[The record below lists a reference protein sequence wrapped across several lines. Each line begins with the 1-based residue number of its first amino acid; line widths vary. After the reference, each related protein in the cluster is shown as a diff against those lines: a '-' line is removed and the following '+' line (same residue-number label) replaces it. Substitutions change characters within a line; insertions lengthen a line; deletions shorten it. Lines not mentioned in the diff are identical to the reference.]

1 VKKILLILFSVCFF
15 AAADVSAQAGRDE
28 ALAKSYFENG
38 EFEKAADLYFGL
50 WEKNAQSHTFYREL
64 VKSYFEL
71 NKNEEAQKVIEKQI
85 KKFKDNPIYTIDLG
99 VVLKRKGEAEN
110 AKRQFEK
117 AIKETRSIENDIRI
131 IAKYFKDNRE
141 VDYEIATYEK
151 GSKILGSRIDFTTEL
166 AAAYLSKGDFQ
177 KSANY
182 YLNYIEL
189 NPFATQNVKNTLQSI
204 TNGDKLQ
211 AELET
216 QLYTRIQKNPDN
228 EIFIDLL
235 TWIYVQKKDFE
246 SALLQM
252 KALDKRKKEDGNRVL
267 NIARMAQ
274 AEDYF
279 DDAIAGYEY
288 VTNKQPRTYLYFE
301 ARTEQLKCRKEKIS
315 KTLNYSTKDL
325 LALKS
330 DYLNFILENGSG
342 PQTAQSIKELADL
355 EGFYLYD
362 IPSAISRIEELI
374 ALPGINQKLRNQA
387 KLSLGDFYLI
397 NGEVWEAT
405 LLYSQVDKQEKD
417 SPLGEEARF
426 KNAKLS
432 YYKGDFDWAQEQLNI
447 LKAATSEMIS
457 NDAINLSVFIIDNLG
472 MDTISVPME
481 LFARADL
488 LSFQNKDDAANSLMD
503 SIIFTY
509 PGHELYDDI
518 LFAKAQILCRKK
530 EFAKAVPLLENIIQG
545 YGKDLKAD
553 DAIFLLADINDREL
567 NNKEKAKELYQKLIT
582 EYQNSLLVLE
592 ARKKFRLLRGDKID

>member
-1 VKKILLILFSVCFF
+1 MKKILLILFSVCFF

>member
-1 VKKILLILFSVCFF
+1 MKKILLILFSVCFF

-99 VVLKRKGEAEN
+99 VVLKRKGETEN

-151 GSKILGSRIDFTTEL
+151 GSKILGSKIDFTTEL

-235 TWIYVQKKDFE
+235 TWIYVQNKDFE

-274 AEDYF
+274 AEGYF

-330 DYLNFILENGSG
+330 DYLNFILENGNS
-342 PQTAQSIKELADL
+342 PQTAESIKELADL

-432 YYKGDFDWAQEQLNI
+432 YFKGQFEWAQEQLNV

-472 MDTISVPME
+472 LDTISTPME
-481 LFARADL
+481 LYAKSDL
-488 LSFQNKDDAANSLMD
+488 LSFQNKDDEANKLLD

-518 LFAKAQILCRKK
+518 LFAKAQIFCRKK
-530 EFAKAVPLLENIIQG
+530 EFLKAVPLLENIIQG

>member
-1 VKKILLILFSVCFF
+1 MKKILLILFSVCFF

-50 WEKNAQSHTFYREL
+50 WEKNAQSHIFYREL

-71 NKNEEAQKVIEKQI
+71 NKNDEAQKVIEKQI
-85 KKFKDNPIYTIDLG
+85 KKFKDNPIYIIDLG
-99 VVLKRKGEAEN
+99 IVLKRKGETEN

-151 GSKILGSRIDFTTEL
+151 GSKILGSKIDFTTEL

-182 YLNYIEL
+182 YLNFLEA
-189 NPFATQNVKNTLQSI
+189 NPFAAQNVKNTLQSI

-216 QLYTRIQKNPDN
+216 QLYSRIQKNPDN

-235 TWIYVQKKDFE
+235 TWIYVQNKDFE
-246 SALLQM
+246 SAILQM
-252 KALDKRKKEDGNRVL
+252 KALDKRKKEDGYRVL
-267 NIARMAQ
+267 NIAQMAQ
-274 AEDYF
+274 TEGYY
-279 DDAIAGYEY
+279 DDAILGYEY
-288 VTNKQPRTYLYFE
+288 VTNKQPRSFLYFE

-315 KTLNYSTKDL
+315 KTLNYNIKDL
-325 LALKS
+325 LALKN
-330 DYLNFILENGSG
+330 DYLNFIVENGNS
-342 PQTAQSIKELADL
+342 PQTAESIKELADL
-355 EGFYLYD
+355 EGFYLHD
-362 IPSAISRIEELI
+362 VPSAISRIEELI
-374 ALPGINQKLRNQA
+374 ALPGINQKLKNQA

-426 KNAKLS
+426 KNAKHS

-582 EYQNSLLVLE
+582 EYQSSLLVLE